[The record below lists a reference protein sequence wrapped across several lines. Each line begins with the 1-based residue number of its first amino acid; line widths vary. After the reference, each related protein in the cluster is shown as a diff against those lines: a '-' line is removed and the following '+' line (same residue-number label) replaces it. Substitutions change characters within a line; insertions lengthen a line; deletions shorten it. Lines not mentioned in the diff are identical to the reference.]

1 MYVSRLGCL
10 ATLIASA
17 FCVGLKGKI
26 VGFPEQLDELYVKQ
40 GISIVNGNNYPGKFK
55 VELYKYN
62 GEVDRKLSNVISA
75 LVNKN
80 YEFQF
85 PDLSLGQY
93 ELIVNSYDFDL
104 VKNRYTINVEA
115 EHDSQEY
122 TILAAEHSPIS
133 TNKTTS
139 VVVSNESPLEIQIV
153 QLKQFYQLSSNSLLD
168 MVMNSPLGFIFRSK
182 LYTFMFAIVIGMFI
196 APYLASYISPEFVE
210 HYKEIQQEIQ
220 QEKAP
225 KLKLANQEEI
235 DSGLK
240 ARTSNNNGL
249 RKRK

>member
-1 MYVSRLGCL
+1 MYVGQLACI
-10 ATLIASA
+10 ATLIAGA
-17 FCVGLKGKI
+17 FCVDLKGKI

-40 GISIVNGNNYPGKFK
+40 GISIVNGNNYPGKFN

-62 GEVDRKLSNVISA
+62 DDVDGKLASVTSA

-85 PDLSLGQY
+85 PDLSLGEY

-104 VKNRYTINVEA
+104 AKNRYTINVEA
-115 EHDSQEY
+115 KNDSQEY
-122 TILAAEHSPIS
+122 TILAAEHTPIS
-133 TNKTTS
+133 TNKTSS
-139 VVVSNESPLEIQIV
+139 VVVSNEVPLEIQIV

-168 MVMNSPLGFIFRSK
+168 MIMNSPFGFIFKSK
-182 LYTFMFAIVIGMFI
+182 LYTFLFAIILGMFI
-196 APYLASYISPEFVE
+196 APYLATYISPEFVE
-210 HYKEIQQEIQ
+210 HYKEIQQELQ

-235 DSGLK
+235 DAGLK
-240 ARTSNNNGL
+240 ARTSKNTGL